1 MKPVQ
6 TKPVQTK
13 KIAAAAIPLAAPSN
27 VTSIENKDYATA
39 ATFLSEQPVNQGTG
53 PQNIITNS
61 IRTRN

>member
-13 KIAAAAIPLAAPSN
+13 KVAAAAAIPLAVPSN

-39 ATFLSEQPVNQGTG
+39 ATILCEQPVNQGTG
-53 PQNIITNS
+53 ASKYYNE
-61 IRTRN
+61 